1 MRRIDR
7 REALGLIAAGAA
19 AGTSVASGSLL
30 AQTPRTEPYR
40 IYMIT
45 FRGETEV
52 EAGFRDYLAQR
63 QIPVE
68 YIHRDVDRDPS
79 KVAGFIDEIRELKP
93 DLVYTWGTPVTLA
106 TVGPYDAP
114 DPAKYIADL
123 PVVFTMVAAPVR
135 AKVVPT
141 LSSSGRNITGAFHVV
156 PLDAQLRAM
165 QSYRPFDSLGVL
177 YTATEQN
184 SVVLVEELRQLAPT
198 VGFRLVEREFK
209 TDASGKPVSD
219 GLDTMLR
226 EIKDEGADWL
236 YLVPDTFLGSI
247 LQEVTPI
254 CESLQLPTFGATEL
268 AIRSGGA
275 VTGLVCRYY
284 SVGQLAASK
293 AEQILVGGLNPDL
306 IPVETLKRFSLIVNM
321 PLAKAFGLYPPLAM
335 LNYAEVIVD

>member
-1 MRRIDR
+1 MRGIDR
-7 REALGLIAAGAA
+7 REALGLLAAGAA
-19 AGTSVASGSLL
+19 VGTVAGGRPLF
-30 AQTPRTEPYR
+30 AQTARDKPYT

-45 FRGETEV
+45 FRGDTEV
-52 EAGFRDYLAQR
+52 EAGFRDYLSQR

-68 YIHRDVDRDPS
+68 YINRDVDRDPS
-79 KVAGFIDEIRELKP
+79 KVAGFIDEIRALKP

-106 TVGPYDAP
+106 TVGPFDNP
-114 DPAKYIADL
+114 DPAKYVTDR

-135 AKVVPT
+135 AKVVPS
-141 LSSSGRNITGAFHVV
+141 LDASGRNVTGAFHVV

-165 QSYRPFDSLGVL
+165 QSYRPFDSLGVI

-198 VGFRLVEREFK
+198 FGFQLVERQFK
-209 TDASGKPVSD
+209 TDGAGKPVSD
-219 GLDTMLR
+219 GLDGMIR
-226 EIKDEGADWL
+226 EIKQAGADWL

-247 LQEVTPI
+247 LEQVTPI
-254 CESLQLPTFGATEL
+254 CESVFLPTFGATEL

-293 AEQILVGGLNPDL
+293 AELILVGGQNPAT

-321 PLAKAFGLYPPLAM
+321 PLAKSFGLYPPLAM
-335 LNYAEVIVD
+335 LNYAEVIVE